1 MKKLTALLLAGLT
14 VWSFSAAA
22 AETQTVREVF
32 VCSYVNGAG
41 MSELMSARDSLVKL
55 NADLGIEDQLA
66 FVWTPYKANVDFD
79 LLWFANHE
87 NLNAFG
93 KVADAYNSAEGTAA
107 LEAAFGDVVDCS
119 SALYF
124 QEQIYDGGEL
134 EVTQPPAI
142 IESFRC
148 TFNDGKGLGDL
159 PDALAYW
166 KQTLDELGTHKSYV
180 AYMAT
185 PFIANTPVDVGFYA
199 VHPSVQAF
207 AQTTTAYQNSDRSAE
222 ADRRFDEIQ
231 NCETSLWFGQRVIPP
246 M

>member
-1 MKKLTALLLAGLT
+1 VKRLTALFLAGLT
-14 VWSFSAAA
+14 IWSFSARA

-41 MSELMSARDSLVKL
+41 MTELLAARDALVEL
-55 NADLGIEDQLA
+55 NTQLGIEDQLA

-107 LEAAFGDVVDCS
+107 LEAAFGDVVDCNS
-119 SALYF
+119 SLYF
-124 QEQIYDGGEL
+124 QEQIYEGGEL
-134 EVTQPPAI
+134 EITQPPAI
-142 IESFRC
+142 LESYRC
-148 TFNDGKGLGDL
+148 TFHDGKGLGDL

-166 KQTLDELGTHKSYV
+166 KQTLDQLGTHKSYD

-185 PFIANTPVDVGFYA
+185 PFIANTPVDVGYYA
-199 VHPSVQAF
+199 VHASVQGF
-207 AQTTTAYQNSDRSAE
+207 AETTTAYRTSDGGAE

-231 NCETSLWFGQRVIPP
+231 NCETSLWYGQRVIPA

>member
-1 MKKLTALLLAGLT
+1 VKRLTALFFAGLT
-14 VWSFSAAA
+14 ICSFAARA

-41 MSELMSARDSLVKL
+41 MTELLAARDALIEL
-55 NADLGIEDQLA
+55 NTQLGLEDQLA

-107 LEAAFGDVVDCS
+107 LEAAFDDVVDCY

-134 EVTQPPAI
+134 EITQPPI
-142 IESFRC
+142 LESFRC
-148 TFNDGKGLGDL
+148 TFNAGKGLADL
-159 PDALAYW
+159 PDAIAYW
-166 KQTLDELGTHKSYV
+166 KQTLDDLGTHKSYA
-180 AYMAT
+180 AYMNT
-185 PFIANTPVDVGFYA
+185 PFIANTPVDVGFFA
-199 VHPSVQAF
+199 VHPNVQAF
-207 AQTTTAYQNSDRSAE
+207 AQTATAYQNSDGGAE

-231 NCETSLWFGQRVIPP
+231 NCETSLWNGQRVIPP
-246 M
+246 ME